1 MQLSYVCHIRTVLDM
16 PKLQKQLHLAF
27 CGYWLSELPHSLPVA
42 EKSGIEDFSQNPSR
56 VRNVLSFLISESS
69 PSFGIKFERLWNPHS
84 VFPYFPRLPQSSV
97 TKIVLLDPSSMAR
110 TGSAAAVMRESVLMT
125 YLAPRQVENPDKHPN
140 FCLFIWTKLG
150 FWTNW
155 ASHQWFCHP

>member
-1 MQLSYVCHIRTVLDM
+1 MFVILGQYWICLNFRSSYTLLFVVIDSLSCHILCQ
-16 PKLQKQLHLAF
+16 LQK
-27 CGYWLSELPHSLPVA
+27 
-42 EKSGIEDFSQNPSR
+42 KSGIEDFSQNPSR